1 MNGTKRGPG
10 RPRKDAN
17 SSGFSGAE
25 SEVHKKLKSEYKETA
40 YSKLDDN
47 DDDGDYQDDDYD
59 GDLRDGYGGKE
70 KKSKGRQ
77 DNSLGVLTKKFIHL
91 IQRSPNLTVDLN
103 DVVRELNVQ
112 KRRIYDITNVLE
124 GIGFIE
130 KVLKNKIKWVGKG
143 ESQISDNELG
153 HLMDELDRAAAEENE
168 IDRWTNYLQ
177 GMMMDL
183 TNDESNNKY
192 SYVNFDDVKCV
203 NANQKEDDQPFLVIR
218 APKGAVLEVPVAD
231 QDTIEEFPFKMN
243 LTSQEEE
250 ILIYIVSNNKNEGYG
265 GH

>member
-1 MNGTKRGPG
+1 M
-10 RPRKDAN
+10 
-17 SSGFSGAE
+17 
-25 SEVHKKLKSEYKETA
+25 KSEYKEQA

-47 DDDGDYQDDDYD
+47 EDDGDYQDDEYD
-59 GDLRDGYGGKE
+59 MGDLRGDGFAGKE

-91 IQRSPNLTVDLN
+91 IQQSPNLTVDLN

-130 KVLKNKIKWVGKG
+130 KVLKNKIKWVGKA
-143 ESQISDNELG
+143 ENPMADNELT
-153 HLMDELDRAAAEENE
+153 HLIDELERAGAEENE

-177 GMMMDL
+177 GMIMDL

-203 NANQKEDDQPFLVIR
+203 NTNPREDDQPFLVVR
-218 APKGAVLEVPVAD
+218 APKGAILEVPVAEHD
-231 QDTIEEFPFKMN
+231 SIDEFPYKMN
-243 LTSQEEE
+243 LTSQDEE

-265 GH
+265 EN